1 MPISQT
7 EIHFGN
13 AAIAR
18 RLATQEQVREC
29 VAIQQR
35 LPQPLHLGAILVKKG
50 YLSERDAREL
60 LTQVERNN
68 GSSGGVAASPYAP
81 SPASGSRASTAPAAV
96 AGSAVCAACGARFPV
111 PVAAG
116 QSFKC
121 RGCGAVAVA
130 SGAPAAGNMEGSA
143 FARGGAVG
151 YHGGNGAPSNG
162 GNGGSGYGSAAPVNG
177 HGGAPGGGYGQ
188 PGQPASGSGY
198 GQPASGYGQPA
209 SGSGYGQPASGSG
222 YGQAASGSGSGF
234 GRGAT
239 AGAPAIG
246 THGTQVVNAGS
257 SAQPLAGVSA
267 DVLIDDED
275 SIAETKGSQQL
286 AGVPGANGNG
296 EPPPES
302 NLAPDDPIAHV
313 MEARRNVDGS
323 VETVFGPYDIL
334 GEIARGGMGIVYRAR
349 QRDLKRIVALKVM
362 KEGEGASKKQIR
374 RFQRETETAAKL
386 QHPNI
391 VAVHE
396 VGCHRGFHYF
406 TMDLIEGDALDE
418 VVKRGEKMNYERVLQ
433 IVEEVSRAVHYAHGK
448 GIIHRDLKPANI
460 LLDTD
465 GHPKVTD
472 FGLAKSIDHKSML
485 TRTGA
490 VVGTPFYMPPE
501 QARGDND
508 IDQRADIYA
517 LGVILYELLTLKL
530 PFHGETTMEVYHKI
544 LEEEALPP
552 RHHDPK
558 IPLDVQTIS
567 LKAMDKDPARRY
579 ASAKDLADDVQRYLQ
594 GEPIMA
600 RPLNPIQKLLKRAKK
615 NLPAVAVGSLMVFAL
630 AGSAGIIIY
639 NQVVKSRTQFLASKA
654 HEFDS
659 FVAELDNQ
667 KISAKSQISSAQAR
681 MKDHDPDGAL
691 EDLKKAVQVL
701 DDLPKVAGEF
711 NKFNT
716 KLETDAYLVKLG
728 PEIAGIYRDAYREMG
743 NAWQLKE
750 TNEAFDQALDC
761 YKKALEHDGTSK
773 EALDVH
779 LAIGRVLARKGDF
792 DEALKVL
799 ASILEK
805 DPAHTRALLERGWVY
820 DQRREHT
827 KAIADY
833 TKVILGK
840 ELDAN
845 EAHLRRGGSYF
856 ELRDYEKAKADF
868 EYVIEHKDQDWNAY
882 IWRGRVRQALGD
894 WQGATDDLTEAIDAQ
909 PSYPE
914 GYYYRAELSFAQRKL
929 AEAIKDYEV
938 AITRNAQFYKAYL
951 GLGRALEWTLDYERA
966 ASQYDEVLKGPDRE
980 AELEKPRALASK
992 ARLLMLRADPQ
1003 EVLAE
1008 CEIKLRDD
1016 KAGKGGAVGPVPALG
1031 ELTARADSERTKRE
1045 RAARDAFDESI
1056 KLSPK
1061 LVVALVGRAQLA
1073 LRTGDPKS
1081 ARGDLE
1087 TAKAALADRPWV
1099 KERAA
1104 SGSSGEDLGDP
1115 ELAEVEALLGRT
1127 ALDEK
1132 KTDEAATHFKAAL
1145 GADKDNAL
1153 ATSGL
1158 GLSTT
1163 NEKESREFL
1172 TRADKLESPDRA
1184 TTKDGENAKP
1194 LEEETFFQAEGL
1206 KYAQVAERS
1215 KKPEAY
1221 GQARQCF
1228 ARAVAK
1234 DPYQALA
1241 RLERA
1246 RIATSWRAWDLSL
1259 DDITKAIEVDPYL
1272 REAYE
1277 LRGFL
1282 YGRDLPEKK
1291 DERTQRP
1298 LGLRDRDKAVKDFSR
1313 AVEIAGDKPD
1323 LAANALYGRALA
1335 STGLMGAANDPVPSA
1350 ELLAKANEDLEKAIK
1365 SVPANEDDLLKW
1377 MQDEKTPTD
1386 RIRMAIDYHE
1396 LHSRVLAV
1404 QGSEQ
1409 GASDAKAK
1417 AAVVRKQAKQA
1428 AKHELEMGRVL
1439 RDRRNYSDAINKFDR
1454 AIALDGDL
1462 ADAFYDRGTCYLKI
1476 GNFVPGIL
1484 DFSRALELQ
1493 PRFADQFY
1501 NKVYQVSYVVD
1512 LNRVITEL
1520 NKIVADHPDESYV
1533 IFLRGFFYV
1542 AKTEFKKYDRSD
1554 LESGVADLDK
1564 TLELNPKHV
1573 TAYIYRGFLHYK
1585 AALISE
1591 GDERKKEYDRA
1602 MADYETAFER
1612 DPDGGIAHFL
1622 MAMCWSVLSQ
1632 EKGVDEAERKVRL
1645 DKSYEQL
1652 RISIDE
1658 KQFKGF
1664 DRIKSE
1670 KGFEAIRDDERV
1682 KKLIQG
1688 K

>member
-1 MPISQT
+1 MSVGGRFALPISQA

-50 YLSERDAREL
+50 YLSERDAREIL
-60 LTQVERNN
+60 AQVERGN
-68 GSSGGVAASPYAP
+68 GTAVASGSGSQ
-81 SPASGSRASTAPAAV
+81 SGSRAPAPLPPPPVVPPSVRPAASAPGV
-96 AGSAVCAACGARFPV
+96 AVCSACGARFPV
-111 PVAAG
+111 PPTGG
-116 QSFKC
+116 QFKC
-121 RGCGAVAVA
+121 RGCGALVGIPTATRPDIA
-130 SGAPAAGNMEGSA
+130 SRGASAGSTPGYAARPPAPA
-143 FARGGAVG
+143 
-151 YHGGNGAPSNG
+151 Y
-162 GNGGSGYGSAAPVNG
+162 
-177 HGGAPGGGYGQ
+177 
-188 PGQPASGSGY
+188 GQPASGFGQPASGFGQPASGY

-209 SGSGYGQPASGSG
+209 SG
-222 YGQAASGSGSGF
+222 F
-234 GRGAT
+234 
-239 AGAPAIG
+239 
-246 THGTQVVNAGS
+246 
-257 SAQPLAGVSA
+257 AQPPRPNGSA
-267 DVLIDDED
+267 FAETMTRKPAPLNNPPANAAAADEIVIDEEESIED
-275 SIAETKGSQQL
+275 TKGSPDS
-286 AGVPGANGNG
+286 GVAPSNGNG
-296 EPPPES
+296 VES

-313 MEARRNVDGS
+313 MEAKRNADGS
-323 VETVFGPYDIL
+323 VETVFGPYDIV

-418 VVKRGEKMNYERVLQ
+418 VVKRGEKLTYERVLQ
-433 IVEEVSRAVHYAHGK
+433 IVEEVARAVHYAHGK

-558 IPLDVQTIS
+558 IPLDVQTIC
-567 LKAMDKDPARRY
+567 LKAMDKEPGRRY
-579 ASAKDLADDVQRYLQ
+579 PSAKDLADDIQRFLQ
-594 GEPIMA
+594 GEPISA
-600 RPLNPIQKLLKRAKK
+600 RPLNPVQKLLKKAKK
-615 NLPAVAVGSLMVFAL
+615 NLPAVLVGSLMFVAL
-630 AGSAGIIIY
+630 VGSAAIIVY
-639 NQVVKSRTQFLASKA
+639 NQITRSRMQFEQAKK
-654 HEFDS
+654 HEWES
-659 FVAELDNQ
+659 FVAEVDNQ
-667 KISAKSQISSAQAR
+667 KISVKSQISSAQAR
-681 MKDHDPDGAL
+681 MKDHDPEGAL
-691 EDLKKAVQVL
+691 EDLKKATQIL
-701 DDLPKVAGEF
+701 DDLPKVATEF
-711 NKFNT
+711 NKFNPKEEAT
-716 KLETDAYLVKLG
+716 KYFDKLT
-728 PEIAGIYRDAYREMG
+728 PELAGVYRDAYREMG
-743 NAWQLKE
+743 NAWQIKE
-750 TNEAFDQALDC
+750 TNEAFESALDC
-761 YKKALEHDGTSK
+761 YKKALEHEGKSK

-779 LAIGRVLARKGDF
+779 LAIGRVLARKGEF

-799 ASILEK
+799 GAILEK
-805 DPAHTRALLERGWVY
+805 EPTHAKALLERGAVY
-820 DQRREHT
+820 DLRHEHLN
-827 KAIADY
+827 AIADY
-833 TKVILGK
+833 TKVILSK

-845 EAHLRRGGSYF
+845 DAHLRRGGSYF
-856 ELRDYEKAKADF
+856 ELRRYDKAKEDF
-868 EYVIEHKDQDWNAY
+868 EYVIEHKEQDWNAY

-894 WQGATDDLTEAIDAQ
+894 WQGANDDLTEAIDAQ

-938 AITRNAQFYKAYL
+938 AITRNAQFYRAYL
-951 GLGRALEWTLDYERA
+951 GLGRALEWTLEYVRAGQQYE
-966 ASQYDEVLKGPDRE
+966 EVLRGVDRDAE
-980 AELEKPRALASK
+980 AEKPYALAAK
-992 ARLLMLRADPQ
+992 ARLLLVRADPL

-1008 CEIKLRDD
+1008 SEQNLRDE
-1016 KAGKGGAVGPVPALG
+1016 KASKSGAVGPVPALKD
-1031 ELTARADSERTKRE
+1031 LMARAETEQKKRE
-1045 RAARDAFDESI
+1045 KAARDSFEEAL
-1056 KLSPK
+1056 KLAPK
-1061 LVVALVGRAQLA
+1061 LVPALVGRAQLA
-1073 LRTGDPKS
+1073 LRKGPQELQAAQT
-1081 ARGDLE
+1081 DLE
-1087 TAKAALADRPWV
+1087 AARAALAERPWV
-1099 KERAA
+1099 KAPPSA
-1104 SGSSGEDLGDP
+1104 GESDAGELTDP
-1115 ELAEVEALLGRT
+1115 ELAKVESLLGRV
-1127 ALDEK
+1127 ALARNNK
-1132 KTDEAATHFKAAL
+1132 AEAATHFKAAL
-1145 GADKDNAL
+1145 AAQKDCAI

-1158 GLSTT
+1158 GLSADDP
-1163 NEKESREFL
+1163 EEARKLL
-1172 TRADKLESPDRA
+1172 TEARKLETSISSDKA
-1184 TTKDGENAKP
+1184 ADSENQKP
-1194 LEEETFFQAEGL
+1194 PEEEAYFHSEGL
-1206 KYAQVAERS
+1206 KYAQNAERS
-1215 KKPEAY
+1215 KKPDAY
-1221 GQARQCF
+1221 AQARQCF
-1228 ARAVAK
+1228 ARAIAK
-1234 DPYQALA
+1234 DPYQGLA

-1246 RIATSWRAWDLSL
+1246 RLAASWKAWDLAVEDVSQ
-1259 DDITKAIEVDPYL
+1259 AILVDPYL

-1282 YGRDLPEKK
+1282 YGRDLPEKC

-1298 LGLRDRDKAVKDFSR
+1298 QILRDRTKAVADCTK
-1313 AVEIAGDKPD
+1313 AIEIAGPSPE
-1323 LAANALYGRALA
+1323 LAANGLYGLALA
-1335 STGLMGAANDPVPSA
+1335 TTQVPGEVSA
-1350 ELLAKANEDLEKAIK
+1350 ELLVNGNQYLEKAIK
-1365 SVPANEDDLLKW
+1365 SIPSDPESLLKW
-1377 MQDEKTPTD
+1377 MQDPKTPTE
-1386 RIRMAIDYHE
+1386 RVNRAIDFHE
-1396 LHSRVLAV
+1396 LQAKIKKA
-1404 QGSEQ
+1404 QGDEA
-1409 GASDAKAK
+1409 GAK
-1417 AAVVRKQAKQA
+1417 AATDNAGVVRAQAKKA
-1428 AKHELEMGRVL
+1428 SKRELEDGRLL
-1439 RDRRNYSDAINKFDR
+1439 RDKRNYSEAIARFDR
-1454 AIALDGDL
+1454 AIALIRDPEKDGDPKDAESGARIL
-1462 ADAFYDRGTCYLKI
+1462 ADACYDRGTCYLKI

-1484 DFSRALELQ
+1484 DFSRALELN

-1542 AKTEFKKYDRSD
+1542 AKTEFKKYDRGD
-1554 LESGVADLDK
+1554 LEAGIADLDR
-1564 TLELNPKHV
+1564 TLELNSNHV

-1591 GDERKKEYDRA
+1591 GEERKKEFDRA
-1602 MADYETAFER
+1602 MANYHTAFER
-1612 DPDGGIAHFL
+1612 DPEGGIAHFL

-1632 EKGVDEAERKVRL
+1632 EKGLDDAEKKDRL
-1645 DKSYEQL
+1645 NKSYDEL

-1682 KKLIQG
+1682 KKLIQN